1 MHIKIAD
8 QYGYSVETAIHAT
21 SIPAAYEYLK
31 RLRYNGQPIAYER
44 MASFENDAGVYVDWY
59 CIYTQDDGLPSKKTK
74 IATLYINSYCLDMPD
89 IAPRG
94 FTLEH

>member
-1 MHIKIAD
+1 MKKIAD
-8 QYGYSVETAIHAT
+8 QYGYSVETAIHVT

-44 MASFENDAGVYVDWY
+44 MGSFENDAGVYVDWY
-59 CIYTQDDGLPSKKTK
+59 CIYTREDMPSKKTK

-89 IAPRG
+89 IAPKG
-94 FTLEH
+94 FTLEGIE